1 MPTTLYLLRHAEAA
15 PGIPDE
21 GRPLTPKGLRQVEA
35 LALFLKGKAAFA
47 PEDIWHSGLKRAE
60 QTAQGLMQGLNL
72 TASLQLI
79 NGLSPNA
86 PVEPIARRLKLLTK
100 NTLIV
105 GHNPFLERLAT
116 VLLEAHGEAPVC
128 HMRKAS
134 LMALE
139 KVEGVGLAGAWQLSW
154 FVGPGL
160 YFNTQG

>member
-1 MPTTLYLLRHAEAA
+1 MSTHLYLLRHAEAA

-21 GRPLTPKGLRQVEA
+21 DRPLTSKGFRQVEA
-35 LALFLKGKAAFA
+35 LATFLREKAAFS

-60 QTAQGLMQGLNL
+60 QTAQGLMHGLSL
-72 TASLQLI
+72 TVPSQLT

-128 HMRKAS
+128 HMQKAS
-134 LMALE
+134 LIALE
-139 KVEGVGLAGAWQLSW
+139 KVEGIGLAGAWQLSW

-160 YFNTQG
+160 YF